1 MIEKVA
7 GEGCKNI
14 LMVPISF
21 VSDHVET
28 LYEINIQYK
37 ELASSRNICLQATE
51 SLNTDPQFIEGL
63 RQLVLESLQTD

>member
-28 LYEINIQYK
+28 LYEINIDYK
-37 ELASSRNICLQATE
+37 ARAASYNICLEATE
-51 SLNTDPQFIEGL
+51 SLNTDPLFIEGL
-63 RQLVLESLQTD
+63 RQLVLHSLQTA